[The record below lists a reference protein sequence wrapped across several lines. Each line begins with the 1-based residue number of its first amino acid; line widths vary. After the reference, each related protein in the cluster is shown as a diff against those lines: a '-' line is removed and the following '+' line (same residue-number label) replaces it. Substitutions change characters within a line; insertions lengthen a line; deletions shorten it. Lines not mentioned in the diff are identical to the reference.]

1 MFLGVVFG
9 GWDFLLAAGV
19 VRLLRLM
26 GRGGWEW
33 ENLGE
38 VKVPLVVRGLDLVGV
53 LGGGGDTVGFGG
65 GEIGEIGEIG
75 VGVGVLD
82 VNIVKGWVARSMSC
96 WNMVVVVVASSL
108 FDSGVFEMMHA
119 EVGFVSKIARA
130 DDKGWGG
137 LSALLN
143 VLAE

>member
-1 MFLGVVFG
+1 MK
-9 GWDFLLAAGV
+9 A
-19 VRLLRLM
+19 
-26 GRGGWEW
+26 
-33 ENLGE
+33 
-38 VKVPLVVRGLDLVGV
+38 PLVVRGLVLVGV
-53 LGGGGDTVGFGG
+53 LAGGGDMVGFGG
-65 GEIGEIGEIG
+65 DKVGENGEIGVG

-108 FDSGVFEMMHA
+108 FDSGVFEMMHS